1 MTTEAL
7 RCMVVDDDDVSRSI
21 ITHHIKKNEN
31 LELVHVCE
39 NAIDAH
45 NILLKDKNLDILFLD
60 IEMPEMNGLELVQMI
75 ANEPIKIILT
85 TSRQDYAVEAF
96 EHSVSDYLVKP
107 IAYPR
112 FLKAVNK
119 LANVLAQE
127 KIIPD
132 STSEGSSSNSEFLFV
147 RSNHKIVKVQPKDIA
162 YIEALSDYIVI
173 HTEKDSH
180 TVHSTMKGINSKLET
195 FKNFVRVHRSYI
207 INVEHIDSVQDVQ
220 VIVKGNPIPIG
231 RSYRTDFMDRLD
243 VL

>member
-1 MTTEAL
+1 MMNVPL
-7 RCMVVDDDDVSRSI
+7 KCMVVDDDDVSRSI

-75 ANEPIKIILT
+75 SNQPIKIILT

-119 LANVLAQE
+119 LANAIVQE
-127 KIIPD
+127 KISP
-132 STSEGSSSNSEFLFV
+132 ELSNEVNTNNPEFLFV
-147 RSNHKIVKVQPKDIA
+147 RSNHKIVKIQPKDIA

-173 HTEKDSH
+173 HTEKESH
-180 TVHSTMKGINSKLET
+180 TVHSTMKGINSKLEA

-207 INVEHIDSVQDVQ
+207 INVEHIDAVQDVQ
-220 VIVKGNPIPIG
+220 VIISGNPIPIG
-231 RSYRTDFMDRLD
+231 RSYRTEFMDRLD

>member
-1 MTTEAL
+1 MTTAPL
-7 RCMVVDDDDVSRSI
+7 KCMVVDDDDVSRSI

-75 ANEPIKIILT
+75 SNQPVKIILT

-119 LANVLAQE
+119 LSNAIAQE
-127 KIIPD
+127 KTSPEI
-132 STSEGSSSNSEFLFV
+132 STEVNPNNPEFLFV
-147 RSNHKIVKVQPKDIA
+147 RSNHKIVKIQPKDIA

-173 HTEKDSH
+173 HTEKESH

-207 INVEHIDSVQDVQ
+207 INVEHIDTVQDVQ
-220 VIVKGNPIPIG
+220 VIINGNPIPIG